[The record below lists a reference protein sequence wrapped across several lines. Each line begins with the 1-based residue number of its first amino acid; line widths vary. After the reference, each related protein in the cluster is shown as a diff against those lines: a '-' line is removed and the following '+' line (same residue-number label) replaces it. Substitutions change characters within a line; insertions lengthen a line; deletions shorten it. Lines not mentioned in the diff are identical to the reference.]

1 VDELLK
7 AIGPEGIDLV
17 KERNNPPK
25 ALEVILQAF
34 LSPGDRES
42 LLGDFNE
49 MYDRILKEG
58 GIIRARFWYV
68 FHIIKLI
75 PVYVENK
82 IYWSAAMFR
91 NYLKIALRNIKRY
104 KGFSFINIFGLAIGM
119 AVFIIIGLNIQYE
132 LSYDTHFENADRIY
146 RVASEVWQSDAHYYH
161 VGTPGPLANTL
172 VEEYP
177 EVESAVKIW
186 KWTTGEVN
194 LVSEKKSIFENLF
207 YASPEV
213 FDFFGIPFVNGD
225 PETSMRDPF
234 SIVLSEKLAEK
245 YFGRENPVGKTFTY
259 RDRLDFTITGIFK
272 NMPDNSHFKM
282 DLITPFSTFV
292 SLNGDWINRWNAGGS
307 HCYILLRERADPI
320 ELEKKFP
327 QLLEK
332 HRVGDSAIEE
342 NYKDRL
348 FLQPLKSI
356 HLHSNIRGEFSD
368 NYNIKYI
375 YIFSSLGFIILI
387 IAFVNYM
394 NLSVTQSFR
403 RSTEVGMRKVVGA
416 RKGQLVKQFLGES
429 IIITFV
435 VLIISIV
442 LAAGVLPVINNILGR
457 QLNFSLIENPQF
469 PQYILGA
476 VILIIMIGILAGSYP
491 AFLISSTRPV
501 SILKGK
507 YFGKIKGN
515 MLRNLLI
522 AFQFSITIFA
532 LISTMI
538 VRNQLNYINSKD
550 IGYNKEQILVL
561 DVKRRNEVLSNIQ
574 TLKTEFLRNPNIL
587 AVSCSSNLP
596 NDIFRRGNSEFPQK
610 DSVKPF
616 EFCVN
621 SVDYDF
627 VDVYGIEI
635 VEGRNFS
642 RDFSSDMQG
651 AVLIN
656 EKAAKNCA
664 WDSPVGREFRFWG
677 NWSGRIVGI
686 MKDFHIQSLHYPLM
700 PVFFVLVP
708 QYEHTVYISIKI
720 KTGNIPD
727 TIGYIKN
734 TFKDVVP
741 NFPLDY
747 YFFDEAFNRD
757 YMSDHDM
764 GRIFSGFAILTIF
777 IACLG
782 FFGLVAFSAQQRT
795 KEIGIRKVLGA
806 NISNLLVLLT
816 KEFVQWVIIAN
827 IFAWPLAYYFM
838 NKWLQSFAY
847 RIDLNVWIFILSG
860 LAALVIALLTI
871 SYQIIKAATANP
883 VDSLRYE

>member
-1 VDELLK
+1 MRKNRRKSPPRTAQWILSRLSHYEKEHALTDAMDADYNDIRSRYG
-7 AIGPEGIDLV
+7 AI
-17 KERNNPPK
+17 
-25 ALEVILQAF
+25 
-34 LSPGDRES
+34 LSWLWYWFCTAGTLFHYTKNS
-42 LLGDFNE
+42 L
-49 MYDRILKEG
+49 YW
-58 GIIRARFWYV
+58 RFV
-68 FHIIKLI
+68 
-75 PVYVENK
+75 
-82 IYWSAAMFR
+82 MFR
-91 NYLKIALRNIKRY
+91 NYLKIAFRNMIRH

-132 LSYDTHFENADRIY
+132 LSYDSHFENADRIY
-146 RVASEVWQSDAHYYH
+146 RVASEVWQNNEHFYH

-172 VEEYP
+172 IEEYP

-186 KWTTGEVN
+186 KWSSGEVN
-194 LVSEKKSIFENLF
+194 LVSENKSIFENLF
-207 YASPEV
+207 YASPGV
-213 FDFFGIPFVNGD
+213 FDFFGIPFVKGD
-225 PETSMRDPF
+225 PEASMRDPF

-245 YFGRENPVGKTFTY
+245 YFRRENPVGKTFTY
-259 RDRLDFTITGIFK
+259 MDRFDFTITGIFK
-272 NMPDNSHFKM
+272 TMPDNSHFKM

-292 SLNGDWINRWNAGGS
+292 SINGDWINHWNAGGS
-307 HCYILLRERADPI
+307 HCYILLREKADPI
-320 ELEKKFP
+320 ELENKFP

-332 HRVGDSAIEE
+332 HRAGDSAIEG

-348 FLQPLKSI
+348 FLQPLTSI

-375 YIFSSLGFIILI
+375 YIFSSLGLIILI
-387 IAFVNYM
+387 LAFVNYM
-394 NLSVTQSFR
+394 NLSVTQSLH
-403 RSTEVGMRKVVGA
+403 RSKEVGMRKVVGA
-416 RKGQLVKQFLGES
+416 RKGQLLNQFLGES

-435 VLIISIV
+435 ALIISIV
-442 LAAGVLPVINNILGR
+442 FAAGVLPLMNNILGR
-457 QLNFSLIENPQF
+457 QLNFSLTENPQF

-476 VILIIMIGILAGSYP
+476 VILIITIGILAGSYP

-532 LISTMI
+532 LIGTMT
-538 VRNQLNYINSKD
+538 VRNQLNYINSRD

-561 DVKRRNEVLSNIQ
+561 DVKGHKEILSNIQ
-574 TLKTEFLRNPNIL
+574 ALKTEILRNPNIL

-596 NDIFRRGNSEFPQK
+596 NDIFPRGNSEFPQK

-677 NWSGRIVGI
+677 NRSGRIVGI
-686 MKDFHIQSLHYPLM
+686 MKDFHMQSLHYPIM

-708 QYEHTVYISIKI
+708 QYYHTEYISIKI
-720 KTGNIPD
+720 NTGNIPD
-727 TIGYIKN
+727 TIGYIKT
-734 TFKDVVP
+734 TFKDIVP

-757 YMSDHDM
+757 YKNDREM
-764 GRIFSGFAILTIF
+764 GRIFSGVAILTIF

-782 FFGLVAFSAQQRT
+782 LFGLVAFSVQQRT
-795 KEIGIRKVLGA
+795 KEIGIRRVLGA
-806 NISNLLVLLT
+806 NISNLSVLLT

-827 IFAWPLAYYFM
+827 IFAWPIGYYFM

-860 LAALVIALLTI
+860 LEALVIALLTI